1 MINDDQTHEIP
12 TSEDDLLRISKF
24 MGFALFV
31 DFETAVLKRLKAV
44 NGLFNA
50 LLQDTNQTD
59 DDEDDTLSF
68 PLDKYHPAT
77 LKAITDAG
85 FQDEKKTYELI
96 QVWMIGRYRAC
107 RTERAR
113 RILKKLTPEILRA
126 FGSHTDPDAALI
138 KFDNFL
144 SHLPSGVQLFSFIK
158 AQPWLLE
165 LLAQI
170 TGMAPFL
177 SNQLSRNPLML
188 DAVLNAENFKKN
200 STLNDLKL
208 SLNEQLLTA
217 RDFQDVLDLTRKWTN
232 EAKFQVG
239 LQILRGNTDV
249 IHSGTT
255 LANIAEISLNA
266 LLVNVKREFAK
277 KHGIVENSSFCI
289 LAMGKLGGHEFT
301 TTSDV
306 DMVLIYD
313 ADDMDVMSDGDKPL
327 TVNHY
332 YARLSQNFINSIT
345 ALTAEGKLYEV
356 DMRLRPS
363 GTAGPLA
370 VSMESFNDY
379 QQGKAWTWEH
389 MALTRGRVISG
400 PQILQENIDQ
410 CILNILSHQKRD
422 HNNLLHEVA
431 KMRIRLS
438 DNFGTENIW
447 ALKHVRGGIIDVE
460 FICQYLL
467 LKHGSNHPEILTKNT
482 LLQIKNLTEN
492 KILSDVQGR

>member
-1 MINDDQTHEIP
+1 
-12 TSEDDLLRISKF
+12 
-24 MGFALFV
+24 
-31 DFETAVLKRLKAV
+31 
-44 NGLFNA
+44 
-50 LLQDTNQTD
+50 
-59 DDEDDTLSF
+59 
-68 PLDKYHPAT
+68 
-77 LKAITDAG
+77 
-85 FQDEKKTYELI
+85 
-96 QVWMIGRYRAC
+96 
-107 RTERAR
+107 
-113 RILKKLTPEILRA
+113 
-126 FGSHTDPDAALI
+126 
-138 KFDNFL
+138 
-144 SHLPSGVQLFSFIK
+144 
-158 AQPWLLE
+158 
-165 LLAQI
+165 
-170 TGMAPFL
+170 MAPFL

-249 IHSGTT
+249 VHSSTT

-266 LLVNVKREFAK
+266 MLVNVKREFAK
-277 KHGIVENSSFCI
+277 KHGIIENSSFCI
-289 LAMGKLGGHEFT
+289 LSMGKLGGHEFT

-313 ADDMDVMSDGDKPL
+313 AEDMDVMSDGDKPL

-332 YARLSQNFINSIT
+332 YARLSQTFINSIT

-370 VSMESFNDY
+370 VSLESFNDY
-379 QQGKAWTWEH
+379 QHGKAWTWEH

-400 PQILQENIDQ
+400 PQSLQKNIDQ

-422 HNNLLHEVA
+422 HDNLLLQVA

-447 ALKHVRGGIIDVE
+447 AFKHVRGGIIDIE

-467 LKHGSNHPEILTKNT
+467 LKNGSSHPGILKKNT
-482 LLQIKNLTEN
+482 LLQIKKLAEHQ
-492 KILSDVQGR
+492 ILSDIQGQCLYEACHMMQTAQSLLRLCLGSTSKKAERPSTLLNALAEQLCCPVDDLQESIAQKQQSVLALYNEIIEIPSQNLKPHEQNTPLNQE